1 MTGPPPPRTPQGP
14 CRREME
20 DVLSRLKFL
29 NTLSPRG
36 AHIPN
41 CDRKGFYKKKQ
52 VSGCRPRPLA
62 RGQPPQPR
70 PLLPPGRAE
79 SPSPSGKGPR
89 DPEGHN
95 TPPRKHTRGPDP
107 LPRRQGPVQG
117 PPGGAHAAPL
127 CSVRSAAPPKA
138 GSAASAGAWTSTGS
152 PSRATARRAEGTCT
166 VTAQRASDLAR

>member
-95 TPPRKHTRGPDP
+95 TPPANTHGGRTPSPGVRAPCRGLRVGLTPPPLLRPQCRPSKGRKRGFCWCVDKYGQP
-107 LPRRQGPVQG
+107 LPGH
-117 PPGGAHAAPL
+117 GAKGRGDVH
-127 CSVRSAAPPKA
+127 CD
-138 GSAASAGAWTSTGS
+138 GAESK
-152 PSRATARRAEGTCT
+152 
-166 VTAQRASDLAR
+166 